1 MVWMLVA
8 IAVVAVLLLIIAK
21 KKGARETESGYSY
34 KKIPALFTPAERSFL
49 GVLDQAVGKDFRLF
63 GKVRVADVLAP
74 QDGLSKSVWQTAF
87 NKINRKHFDFVLCAP
102 GDLTVLCVIDA

>member
-8 IAVVAVLLLIIAK
+8 IAVGALLLLIIAK
-21 KKGARETESGYSY
+21 KKGSREAETGYSY

-63 GKVRVADVLAP
+63 GKVRVADVLVP

-87 NKINRKHFDFVLCAP
+87 NKINRKHFDFVFCAP
-102 GDLTVLCVIDA
+102 GDPHSSN